1 MTDYGYYKFSL
12 AEKMRILSMGY
23 ASIFIVSMLFYKNF
37 IVSFVLGFACIAL
50 LKPVSRYKAE
60 KRREFLLVQFKD
72 LLYSLSASIATGRQ
86 MSMALVEAKENLS
99 LIYTPETPMMQELA
113 YITKSILENR
123 ESEETLLLDLA
134 KRSSRDDIKKFCRC
148 I

>member
-60 KRREFLLVQFKD
+60 KRREFSTFRYNRYTYAAYHTTD
-72 LLYSLSASIATGRQ
+72 HATMITPTYGTIGTFFNHDHIDDNQ
-86 MSMALVEAKENLS
+86 WSSMT
-99 LIYTPETPMMQELA
+99 IETI
-113 YITKSILENR
+113 ITH
-123 ESEETLLLDLA
+123 
-134 KRSSRDDIKKFCRC
+134 
-148 I
+148 

>member
-72 LLYSLSASIATGRQ
+72 LLYSLSASIATGNGFGG
-86 MSMALVEAKENLS
+86 SEGKFKSNL
-99 LIYTPETPMMQELA
+99 YTGNA
-113 YITKSILENR
+113 
-123 ESEETLLLDLA
+123 
-134 KRSSRDDIKKFCRC
+134 DDAGTCLYNEKYFGE
-148 I
+148 